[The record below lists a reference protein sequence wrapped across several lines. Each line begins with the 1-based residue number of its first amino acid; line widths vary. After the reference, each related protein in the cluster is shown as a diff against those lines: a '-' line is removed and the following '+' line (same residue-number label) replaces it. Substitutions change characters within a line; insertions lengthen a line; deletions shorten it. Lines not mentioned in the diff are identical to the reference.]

1 MFAMDAETAHLA
13 INHLPV
19 VLSLVGAVAALIAF
33 MSRRRSV
40 LLYAL
45 ATLTLA
51 GLSSYPALFTGR
63 AAAELVEHRWYVDRA
78 QMRLHHETAETANW
92 LALGT
97 GALAMVAWW
106 LVLRSP
112 REARPGTLLMA
123 AVLVAGVGSATAM
136 GWTSW
141 QGGYIV
147 SKNAKLVRSAAPA
160 ASPTAAPMP
169 GAPMP
174 AGMHH
179 SGH

>member
-1 MFAMDAETAHLA
+1 MFAMDAEAVHLA

-33 MSRRRSV
+33 VSRRRSV

-51 GLSSYPALFTGR
+51 GLSSYPALATGH
-63 AAAELVEHRWYVDRA
+63 AAAELIEHRWYVDRA
-78 QMRLHHETAETANW
+78 QIRLHHETAENAN
-92 LALGT
+92 LLMLGT
-97 GALAMVAWW
+97 GALAVVAWW

-112 REARPGTLLMA
+112 REAKPGTPLMA
-123 AVLVAGVGSATAM
+123 AVLLAGVCSATAM

-147 SKNAKLVRSAAPA
+147 SKNGRLVRSSSPA
-160 ASPTAAPMP
+160 ANPAAAPMP
-169 GAPMP
+169 P
-174 AGMHH
+174 GMDH
-179 SGH
+179 SRH